1 MALSTSHGP
10 EYRDCQ
16 QPAYELLRDHLGYE
30 HVDGLSEA
38 FAAQRA
44 SSGAGGDT
52 EPVLVGRMQRALQKI
67 NPGVTDQGIK
77 QAIAGLR
84 QAAATALIDANE
96 ACHRLLSRWYTAEEQ
111 RAGDTTTQ
119 PYNLRYFDFDEP
131 ENNDFL
137 VVEEFSIRGP
147 RWTRRLDLV
156 VFVNGIPLVAVECKD
171 PADQHGIEHAVGDLL
186 TYQDAERGVVRLFHT
201 VQLCVALKRNQAY
214 YGSVNTPLNR
224 YAEWKSCYP
233 LSKFDLERRIGRP
246 PTDQDR
252 LLVGMLDKANLLD
265 LARNFVVFDREGGR
279 TVKKVAR
286 YQQFEAVNQ
295 AIKRIAPGS
304 GADEKLTKLTMSDR
318 GGVVWHTQGSGKSL
332 TMLWLCLKLRRT
344 KALNNPTLMIVT
356 DRRDLD
362 RQITKTFEWCGFEN
376 PIRASRVKHLRRLLT
391 GPAGQTVMTTVQKFR
406 DDVDVEKGSRHPV
419 LTDSPNVFVLIDEAH
434 RSEYGQFA
442 AHMRRAVPNACLL
455 AFTGTPID
463 KTRAKFGSYIHK
475 YTMPQSV
482 ADGATVPI
490 KYESRLPELAVWG
503 KQRLDPMFEAEFA
516 DLTDEQRQKLKQQ
529 QITDVRIAETA
540 DDRIQM
546 IAADIAAHYL
556 SNFEPDGFKAQV
568 AACSQLAAWKFW
580 KELERHPKLKGRV
593 ALLISNPSD
602 KDSPL
607 WNVKKQFDDEE
618 SIIDEFKEASVEKLA
633 IIVVMNKYLTGF
645 DAPIERA
652 LYLDKPLKDHT
663 LLQAIARVN
672 RPLPER
678 DKQWGLIIDYWGVT
692 GFLDKALAVFSE
704 DLNVEDVLERRD
716 DEAAYRQLKQ
726 RRADVF
732 AMFPDDLDR
741 RSIEP
746 WLLELEDEDRRAIF
760 LGRHRAFYKAMEQLL
775 PDQRALE
782 YLGDFAWLRRVR
794 REMIAH
800 YSQEDTQ
807 LPDCSER
814 VRELINRHVRGEQI
828 KVLLEPVD
836 IMSERFTEELQKL
849 ETPRAKAS
857 RIEHAVKHTITVRLH
872 EDPAFYE
879 SMRERLERII
889 SERKDQRID
898 DAEEFKLLMTV
909 RDEIKRGHGG
919 DAETLGL
926 SDEAY
931 PFYGVLKKR
940 IDADDGDDQKMADL
954 AGAVLDALKQ
964 EAVIDWQKK
973 DGVQREMRRKVKRQ
987 LRIAGIDDGK
997 LDEVTTAIMSL
1008 AEVRL

>member
-1 MALSTSHGP
+1 MGRTQGP

-16 QPAYELLRDHLGYE
+16 QPAYALLRDHLGYE
-30 HVDGLSEA
+30 HVDGRGEA
-38 FAAQRA
+38 FAAERA
-44 SSGAGGDT
+44 AAGGGDA
-52 EPVLVGRMQRALQKI
+52 EPLLIGRMASALRKI
-67 NPGVTDQGIK
+67 NPGVTDPGIK

-84 QAAATALIDANE
+84 QPAAAALIDANE

-171 PADQHGIEHAVGDLL
+171 PANPHGIEHAVGDLL

-201 VQLCVALKRNQAY
+201 VQLCVALKRNQAL
-214 YGSVNTPLNR
+214 YGSANTPLNR
-224 YAEWKSCYP
+224 YAEWKSCYT
-233 LSKFDLERRIGRP
+233 SSRFELERRIGRP

-252 LLVGMLDKANLLD
+252 LLAGMLDKANLLD

-286 YQQFEAVNQ
+286 YQQFEAVNET
-295 AIKRIAPGS
+295 IRRIAPE
-304 GADEKLTKLTMSDR
+304 ADHPDAQKLNRLPMNER

-344 KALNNPTLMIVT
+344 KALSNPTLMIVT

-376 PIRASRVKHLRRLLT
+376 PIRASRVKHLRRLLM

-406 DDVDVEKGSRHPV
+406 DDVDEEKGSRHPV
-419 LTDSPNVFVLIDEAH
+419 LTDAKNVFVLIDEAH
-434 RSEYGQFA
+434 RSEYGKFA

-482 ADGATVPI
+482 VDGATVPI

-503 KQRLDPMFEAEFA
+503 RQRLDPMFEAEFA
-516 DLTDEQRQKLKQQ
+516 DLNEEQRQWLKEQE
-529 QITDVRIAETA
+529 ITDIRIAETT
-540 DDRIQM
+540 DDRIAM
-546 IAADIAAHYL
+546 VAGDIAEHYL

-580 KELERHPKLKGRV
+580 KELERHPRLKGRV

-607 WNVKKQFDDEE
+607 WKVKNQFDDEE
-618 SIIDEFKEASVEKLA
+618 AIIDEFKEASVDELA

-678 DKQWGLIIDYWGVT
+678 HKQWGLIVDYWGVT

-704 DLNVEDVLERRD
+704 DLDVTDVLERRD
-716 DEAAYRQLKQ
+716 DETAYRQLKQ
-726 RRADVF
+726 RWADVF
-732 AMFPDDLDR
+732 AMFPGDLNRQDV
-741 RSIEP
+741 EP
-746 WLLELEDEDRRAIF
+746 WIIELEDEDRRAIF

-782 YLGDFAWLRRVR
+782 YLGDFAWL
-794 REMIAH
+794 
-800 YSQEDTQ
+800 
-807 LPDCSER
+807 
-814 VRELINRHVRGEQI
+814 
-828 KVLLEPVD
+828 
-836 IMSERFTEELQKL
+836 
-849 ETPRAKAS
+849 
-857 RIEHAVKHTITVRLH
+857 
-872 EDPAFYE
+872 
-879 SMRERLERII
+879 
-889 SERKDQRID
+889 
-898 DAEEFKLLMTV
+898 
-909 RDEIKRGHGG
+909 
-919 DAETLGL
+919 
-926 SDEAY
+926 
-931 PFYGVLKKR
+931 
-940 IDADDGDDQKMADL
+940 
-954 AGAVLDALKQ
+954 
-964 EAVIDWQKK
+964 
-973 DGVQREMRRKVKRQ
+973 
-987 LRIAGIDDGK
+987 
-997 LDEVTTAIMSL
+997 
-1008 AEVRL
+1008 